1 MFLQFLGAA
10 IPKEKDCDGDRKES
24 YPDHKGVSPSC
35 SRNKKVTF
43 TGPQTESLKDR
54 GKTVRKVGAED
65 GDRDHV
71 EHGIP
76 YVGKSV
82 DDHLVHVVDVAF
94 VTRQG
99 GQIGCAVVIISDSN
113 RKVADVVDD
122 KR

>member
-1 MFLQFLGAA
+1 MQFLGAA
-10 IPKEKDCDGDRKES
+10 IPEEKDCDGDREES
-24 YPDHKGVSPSC
+24 YPDQKGVGPSC
-35 SRNKKVTF
+35 SRNEQFTF
-43 TGPQTESLKDR
+43 TGSQAESLKDR

-65 GDRDHV
+65 GDRDNV

-99 GQIGCAVVIISDSN
+99 GQIGSAVVIISDSY
-113 RKVADVVDD
+113 RKVTDVIEDE
-122 KR
+122 R